1 MINYMDKVNIDI
13 ENVSLLVNTLS
24 LSNTLRK
31 LQDACILKCTRTLFS
46 KKCFQKMV
54 FTKFHNS
61 IKVY

>member
-1 MINYMDKVNIDI
+1 MIHYMDKVNIDI

-46 KKCFQKMV
+46 KKCFQKW
-54 FTKFHNS
+54 FLQNFITR
-61 IKVY
+61 